1 MREVTL
7 ENLVAGAILK
17 FGFVDSLDMT
27 LLMSGMKNK
36 IVYQKITGLA
46 KYIDYDKNQICLQQG
61 YALDTNLRDNEDKP
75 FLLKDYL
82 YLKQGSIVKKYLET
96 LNLKQFVLRK
106 IKLLFSV
113 RKDNLNNLFNEVEL
127 ATLGELFA
135 LGLITEKWNDDVP
148 YEDYE
153 EVVITKQGEV
163 ELFLID
169 NAVSV
174 QAFEQT
180 LESFQY
186 DSSLLRDFLASI
198 PDLDSYVLTKYSVGD
213 FELFGRTYDRSVL
226 K

>member
-27 LLMSGMKNK
+27 LLMGGMKNK

-127 ATLGELFA
+127 
-135 LGLITEKWNDDVP
+135 
-148 YEDYE
+148 
-153 EVVITKQGEV
+153 
-163 ELFLID
+163 FLID